1 MYRSLFFMLILFIL
15 SACDAGHGPVQGIV
29 KSALDDMP
37 IHDVRVSA
45 YDESVLSG
53 PLGEFRIDSDYGSGE
68 FNPFAIFENEDNN
81 VTFYKEGYKKKRLHI
96 KKDME
101 VYLEPIILL
110 PGK

>member
-1 MYRSLFFMLILFIL
+1 MRKLLFIL
-15 SACDAGHGPVQGIV
+15 AVLFVITACDAGHGPVQGVV
-29 KSALDDMP
+29 KSALDEMP
-37 IHDVRVSA
+37 IQDVRVSA

-101 VYLEPIILL
+101 VYLEPIVVL
-110 PGK
+110 PVK